1 MLNVNGWTLNWSRKA
16 AKPGLIDDIAGTAKI
31 ESCIAK
37 VLPLTTRAERPV
49 VAGKFTVKG

>member
-1 MLNVNGWTLNWSRKA
+1 MLNVNGWTLNWSWNA
-16 AKPGLIDDIAGTAKI
+16 AKPGLTVDKGVTTKI

-49 VAGKFTVKG
+49 AAGNSTVNG